1 MTQSEAEPGGRR
13 EGKVRLRR
21 SGIMA
26 VPALAAAG
34 GLVVLTAQ
42 GVIAAQFAISG
53 IPFTVTASNLHG
65 DGFEQWG
72 FLDQTADGSPNL
84 SDSNG
89 QEVVMVSA
97 IRSATLHDLCQS
109 INLGGVYLVLTA
121 GSGGTPVTA
130 TNLVVDSDQLSGS
143 NATFT
148 NINVG
153 QDASTMNEV
162 PNIAGP
168 LGDFGQQA
176 DAVDIANVRQDNWAT
191 TAAQFSLPGLS
202 MSFKSTGC

>member
-121 GSGGTPVTA
+121 GSGSTPVTA

-162 PNIAGP
+162 PNVAGP